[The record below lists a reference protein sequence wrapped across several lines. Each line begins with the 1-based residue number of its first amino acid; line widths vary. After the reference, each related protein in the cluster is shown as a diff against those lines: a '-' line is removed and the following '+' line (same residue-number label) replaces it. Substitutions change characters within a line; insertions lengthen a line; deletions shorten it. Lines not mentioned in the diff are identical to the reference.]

1 MAKSDSCRSMSQRW
15 LAYSVLQNGF
25 LLLLSGLVSRLLL
38 LTSFLALAV
47 ARSLLLLT
55 TDLDGDAVVDGFLLV
70 CNGSGAREDVRVALL
85 QLGQNLQTML
95 RLGEATREH
104 FNRLENLCLESLV
117 GHDSDCFLKD
127 IVAEL
132 VSHEAL
138 NDEADSDLA
147 CARLVSKL
155 ASNDLIIPVVG
166 ALEDLV
172 DLDSSLRGLKAL
184 LNNV

>member
-1 MAKSDSCRSMSQRW
+1 M
-15 LAYSVLQNGF
+15 
-25 LLLLSGLVSRLLL
+25 

-85 QLGQNLQTML
+85 QLGQNLETML
-95 RLGEATREH
+95 GLREATREH
-104 FNRLENLCLESLV
+104 FNRLEDLCLESLV
-117 GHDSDCFLKD
+117 GHNCDRLLKH

-155 ASNDLIIPVVG
+155 ASDGLIIPVVG

-184 LNNV
+184 FNNV